1 MMICLY
7 GNAVLDNTLH
17 IPTVN
22 DAGHRLIDQ
31 TKM

>member
-1 MMICLY
+1 MMICLC
-7 GNAVLDNTLH
+7 GNAVLDNTSY

-22 DAGHRLIDQ
+22 DAGHRLIDH